1 MLNREGDMG
10 EGIEEREDVGQRGRG
25 TWEGSRGVWG
35 KRRRQGIVWERE
47 RERERDVKRVLGGEC
62 GGEGSGEDCER
73 NVEHG

>member
-1 MLNREGDMG
+1 MLGREAGGRGKGVGEYGERG
-10 EGIEEREDVGQRGRG
+10 EGKGLCG
-25 TWEGSRGVWG
+25 
-35 KRRRQGIVWERE
+35 RE